1 MKINIVCA
9 GKMKEK
15 YFLEAQKEYV
25 KMLGRFCDVTITE
38 IPDEPLSNIKSSAD
52 EQGALM
58 REGDKILPKLK
69 GYVIAAD
76 VKSKEMTSEEFAE
89 KINSLMNGGISE
101 ITFVVGSSL
110 GMAKSVKQRADA
122 RISFSKMTMPHRLF
136 RIVLEEQLFR
146 AFKIINKETYHK

>member
-25 KMLGRFCDVTITE
+25 KMLCRFCDVTVTE

-52 EQGALM
+52 EQAALL
-58 REGDKILPKLK
+58 READKILPKLK

-76 VKSKEMTSEEFAE
+76 VKSKGMTSEEFAE
-89 KINSLMNGGISE
+89 KISSLMNGGISE
-101 ITFVVGSSL
+101 ITFVVGSSF
-110 GMAKSVKQRADA
+110 GMADCVKKRADA
-122 RISFSKMTMPHRLF
+122 KISFSQMTMPHRLF
-136 RIVLEEQLFR
+136 RIVLEEQIFR